1 MIRRYKSDSI
11 YYISPND
18 SNRRQTEKMKELGVF
33 SEINTEIGDIFVAQ
47 VNLNNLK
54 DLFNKDYVAI
64 QNLIAKS

>member
-1 MIRRYKSDSI
+1 
-11 YYISPND
+11 
-18 SNRRQTEKMKELGVF
+18 MKELGVF